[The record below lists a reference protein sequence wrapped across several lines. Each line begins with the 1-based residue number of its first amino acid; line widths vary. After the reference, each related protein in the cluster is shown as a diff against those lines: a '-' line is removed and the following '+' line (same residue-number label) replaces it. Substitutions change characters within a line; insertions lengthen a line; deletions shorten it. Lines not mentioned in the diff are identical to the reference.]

1 MSYGDKYGPL
11 RAYLRKVK
19 EDYVV
24 LSFGEIES
32 VIGDYLPDS
41 AWTHTAWWV
50 NNGHY
55 HAVWNDVHF
64 ETINISENIRCRRM
78 EFVRTF

>member
-1 MSYGDKYGPL
+1 MVQTNMVPL
-11 RAYLRKVK
+11 RTYLRKI
-19 EDYVV
+19 EDDYVT
-24 LSFGEIES
+24 LSFKEVES
-32 VIGDYLPDS
+32 IIGAKLPRS
-41 AWTHTAWWV
+41 AFKYTAWWS